1 MTDDALEPDEI
12 EIPDDDYDFDPP
24 WLNQFLRA
32 LPLHN
37 GNVRLALRAIGG
49 KSSQLVYRYRL
60 RDEKFREAFDRVRA
74 DAKLPAIQ
82 QLEDELLERLLE
94 GDVEV
99 TVERLPGG
107 QEIHRVK
114 HLKRA
119 AAIVHALERMHP
131 ERWAP
136 RELHP
141 GADDDAN
148 FTIAFQM
155 SDRDTTIAGE
165 AEAEDAE
172 ITDLEPRQLPPAEET
187 P

>member
-1 MTDDALEPDEI
+1 MTEPPLEPDEI

-60 RDEKFREAFDRVRA
+60 RDQAFRDAFDRVRA

-131 ERWAP
+131 EKWAP
-136 RELHP
+136 RELNP
-141 GADDDAN
+141 GGDGNAHVS
-148 FTIAFQM
+148 FAFQM
-155 SDRDTTIAGE
+155 SDHEQPADV
-165 AEAEDAE
+165 EAEDAE
-172 ITDLEPRQLPPAEET
+172 VTDLEPRQLPPAQET